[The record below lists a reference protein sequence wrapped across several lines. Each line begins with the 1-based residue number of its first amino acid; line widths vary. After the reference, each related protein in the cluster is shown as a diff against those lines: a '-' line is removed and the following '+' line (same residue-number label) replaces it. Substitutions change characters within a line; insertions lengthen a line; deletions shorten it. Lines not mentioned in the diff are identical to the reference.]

1 MSNSEE
7 GRAPETEMPFN
18 PLPAMVIV
26 LAVVLGGI
34 EIALQAAGAGY
45 LGGEAGVGWRIAAI
59 EDWGFNG
66 IFLDQMRERGL
77 WHWEVLIRFFSYAF
91 VHANATHAI
100 FAVVFLLALG
110 KIVAETFGNIAV
122 LLVFLTGAAV
132 GALGYYIFTGAEVWL
147 IGGLPGVYGL
157 IGAYTFILW
166 LGLGALHQR
175 QIRAFTLIGFLMA
188 AQLLFGLLFGG
199 SLDWIADLSGFAAGF
214 VISFLIVP
222 GGIKRLVSKLR
233 RRS

>member
-1 MSNSEE
+1 MSEHEE
-7 GRAPETEMPFN
+7 GRAPEAEMPFN

-34 EIALQAAGAGY
+34 EIILQAAGAGY

-59 EDWGFNG
+59 EGWGFNG
-66 IFLDQMRERGL
+66 FFLDQMFERGL
-77 WHWEVLIRFFSYAF
+77 WQGDVLIRLVSYAF
-91 VHANATHAI
+91 VHGNATHAV

-110 KIVAETFGNIAV
+110 KVVAETFGNIAV
-122 LLVFLTGAAV
+122 LLVFLVGSAA
-132 GALGYYIFTGAEVWL
+132 GALGYYVFTGAEVWL

-166 LGLGALHQR
+166 LGLGALQQR

-188 AQLLFGLLFGG
+188 AQLLFGLIFGG
-199 SLDWIADLSGFAAGF
+199 SLDWIADLCGFAAGF
-214 VISFLIVP
+214 LISFAIVP
-222 GGIKRLVSKLR
+222 GGIKRLVNVLR
-233 RRS
+233 KRS

>member
-1 MSNSEE
+1 MNDPDE
-7 GRAPETEMPFN
+7 GRTPETEMPFN

-34 EIALQAAGAGY
+34 EIILQAAGAGY

-66 IFLDQMRERGL
+66 FFLDQMLERGI
-77 WHWEVLIRFFSYAF
+77 WQWEVLIRFFSYAF
-91 VHANATHAI
+91 IHGNATHAI

-122 LLVFLTGAAV
+122 LLVFLIGTAA
-132 GALGYYIFTGAEVWL
+132 GALGYYIFTGAEIWL

-199 SLDWIADLSGFAAGF
+199 SPDWIADICGFAAGF
-214 VISFLIVP
+214 LISFLIVP
-222 GGIKRLVSKLR
+222 GGIQRMISVLR
-233 RRS
+233 RRG